1 MSRVV
6 VIASFVAQE
15 GKADEA
21 EDTLRDLIE
30 GSHAEAG
37 CLNYALHRDN
47 NDPNAFV
54 LVEVWTSQVALD
66 AHLQQPY
73 VKALAEKAP
82 GLVAAPPVV
91 RFCSPVPVG
100 DPVKGSL

>member
-6 VIASFVAQE
+6 VVASFEVQE

-21 EDTLRDLIE
+21 EAALRETIE
-30 GSHAEAG
+30 GSHTEAG

-47 NDPNAFV
+47 NDANVFV

-66 AHLQQPY
+66 AHFHQPY
-73 VKALAEKAP
+73 VAALGAKGAELLAST
-82 GLVAAPPVV
+82 PVI
-91 RFCSPVPVG
+91 RFCTPIPAG